1 MSSTSFPLCLLYR
14 LSAPGFTSRLLQK
27 VPDRLVFSAESPS
40 GRRALW
46 VAFALASASRVASGS
61 TNKFGGTFSSADS
74 MPKGIEH
81 KAPPDVVQALRE
93 IDTESIKRA
102 NPSADDDDVASLVK
116 PTISWKLVL
125 ERAHLVRTSI
135 VCQSLLCNCH
145 LLLSTNFSMQIVQAV
160 DAANKLNLHSLQ
172 SQRTSSVPAMSTPP
186 TKYVGY
192 SGSDNSSEIMRSIS
206 CGSVASSF
214 TGQSRSSSSIA
225 TAPSAVS
232 LPQHTAESLVEV
244 ADVLWDEVRA
254 VHVCAC
260 VCVFDVHCGIRGY

>member
-1 MSSTSFPLCLLYR
+1 MLSFPLCLLDR

-116 PTISWKLVL
+116 PAISWKLVL

-135 VCQSLLCNCH
+135 VCQSLLCN
-145 LLLSTNFSMQIVQAV
+145 
-160 DAANKLNLHSLQ
+160 
-172 SQRTSSVPAMSTPP
+172 
-186 TKYVGY
+186 
-192 SGSDNSSEIMRSIS
+192 
-206 CGSVASSF
+206 
-214 TGQSRSSSSIA
+214 
-225 TAPSAVS
+225 
-232 LPQHTAESLVEV
+232 
-244 ADVLWDEVRA
+244 
-254 VHVCAC
+254 
-260 VCVFDVHCGIRGY
+260 